1 MAASGGHRVF
11 SCGPATPGSCEFD
24 NRIAAAVAEDAP
36 RAVLKHYDAD
46 HFTVYHPPVVEKVV
60 ADQLDFLAVHL
71 TQ

>member
-1 MAASGGHRVF
+1 MAASAVTGFFR
-11 SCGPATPGSCEFD
+11 AARRTPDGCEFD